1 MRLEHYS
8 LVHPSSLKMLNKRI
22 LKAKDYL
29 LIEELVEWETK
40 IKDITWI
47 INSSKAELYA
57 KQCFK
62 NIGKRPPNG
71 VPGSA
76 STKSLKLEIRMQY
89 SALAV
94 EYVNSIY
101 NGINRN
107 EAMLSV
113 FRLYWHVNLDT
124 PKINKIKSS
133 VWITTTKN
141 IDCGIEELV
150 TCFKCLGQYLLDSN
164 IIQSS
169 SDKCIWCN
177 HVIPKH
183 IFKKYY

>member
-1 MRLEHYS
+1 
-8 LVHPSSLKMLNKRI
+8 MLHKRI
-22 LKAKDYL
+22 LNSKDYL
-29 LIEELVEWETK
+29 LIEELVDWETK

-57 KQCFK
+57 KQCYKK
-62 NIGKRPPNG
+62 NGLRPPNG

-94 EYVNSIY
+94 EYKNAIDH
-101 NGINRN
+101 GIDRN

-113 FRLYWHVNLDT
+113 FRLYWKMNQAY

-133 VWITTTKN
+133 VWISTTKN

-150 TCFKCLGQYLLDSN
+150 TCFKCSGQYLLDSN
-164 IIQSS
+164 ITQLL
-169 SDKCIWCN
+169 SDRCMWCN
-177 HVIPKH
+177 HILPIH
-183 IFKKYY
+183 IFKKK

>member
-1 MRLEHYS
+1 
-8 LVHPSSLKMLNKRI
+8 MLHKRI
-22 LKAKDYL
+22 LNSKDYF
-29 LIEELVEWETK
+29 LIEELVDWETK

-57 KQCFK
+57 KQCYKK
-62 NIGKRPPNG
+62 NGLRPPNG

-94 EYVNSIY
+94 EYKNAIDH
-101 NGINRN
+101 GIDRN

-113 FRLYWHVNLDT
+113 FRLYWKMNQAY
-124 PKINKIKSS
+124 PRINKIKSS
-133 VWITTTKN
+133 VWISTTKN

-150 TCFKCLGQYLLDSN
+150 TCFKCSGQYLLDSN
-164 IIQSS
+164 ITQLL
-169 SDKCIWCN
+169 SDRCIWCN
-177 HVIPKH
+177 HILTIH
-183 IFKKYY
+183 IFKKK